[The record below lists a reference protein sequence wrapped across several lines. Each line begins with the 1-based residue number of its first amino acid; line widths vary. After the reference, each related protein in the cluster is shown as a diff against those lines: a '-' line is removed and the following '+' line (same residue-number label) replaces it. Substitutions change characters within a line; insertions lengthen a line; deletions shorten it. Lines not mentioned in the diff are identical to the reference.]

1 VFTRSLVLPVALALG
16 AGLGVA
22 ASGLAVAQLQPQSS
36 PAETGSAQTGSAQTG
51 SAPSGSAPAETAS
64 PGAAQAPAG
73 AGQPPFDLADT
84 ARVEEGRQQFQQTC
98 AVAYCHGAD
107 GRTGG
112 GAPTLRGRKV
122 GTPEQI
128 HAVIVNG
135 RQRMPP
141 WRGRLPEQKLWA
153 LVAYVM
159 SLEKEPAQ

>member
-1 VFTRSLVLPVALALG
+1 MFPSLLVLPVALALG

-36 PAETGSAQTGSAQTG
+36 PAETGSAQTGSA
-51 SAPSGSAPAETAS
+51 PAESPS

-73 AGQPPFDLADT
+73 SGQAPFNLADP